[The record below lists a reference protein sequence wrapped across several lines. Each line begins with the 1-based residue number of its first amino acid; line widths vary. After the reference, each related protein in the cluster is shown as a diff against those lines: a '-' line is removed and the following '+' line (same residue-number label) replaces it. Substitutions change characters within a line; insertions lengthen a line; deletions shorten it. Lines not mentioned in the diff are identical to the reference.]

1 MLELEEETMKSKI
14 IKKTGIHKR
23 VFKNLDDIFQFE
35 YELMRKEMT
44 VAGVVTVE
52 TPVPIIKNYQKVS
65 YYDPKTKEFTRID
78 PNDPEQ
84 VEYVTKKGMIL
95 GAKQMETELKSV
107 PQKLM
112 NDPKSSHRLEAEPII
127 FEAKGKTPPSVP
139 YLRVFVESSIGD
151 EKVIHY
157 VHNRTKSQ

>member
-1 MLELEEETMKSKI
+1 MKSKI
-14 IKKTGIHKR
+14 IKKTGIHRK

-35 YELMRKEMT
+35 YELMQKEMT

-52 TPVPIIKNYQKVS
+52 TPVPIMKSYQKVS
-65 YYDPKTKEFTRID
+65 CYNPKTKEFTRID

-84 VEYVTKKGMIL
+84 VEYVTKKGMIPGMQQL
-95 GAKQMETELKSV
+95 ETDLKSI
-107 PQKLM
+107 PNKLA
-112 NDPKSSHRLEAEPII
+112 NDPKLFHRLEAEPII